1 MGVWSKIASF
11 ESQPVLVARH
21 VLLGEV
27 LNLTNFGF
35 PIFKMGIVLLST
47 EGIVRSIIEILGE
60 KHGELCLVGHY
71 HPLAFSCA
79 SLSTFLSWLS
89 Q

>member
-11 ESQPVLVARH
+11 ESQPALIARH

-27 LNLTNFGF
+27 LNLTNFSF
-35 PIFKMGIVLLST
+35 PVFKMGIVLLST
-47 EGIVRSIIEILGE
+47 EGIVRSITEILGE
-60 KHGELCLVGHY
+60 IELCLVGY
-71 HPLAFSCA
+71 YRPLAFSCA
-79 SLSTFLSWLS
+79 SVSISLSWLS